1 MLTPCVWKSKR
12 RWKHSMDGGNRVN
25 FLGTDVNGI
34 YLLLMFALGVS
45 THWLF
50 FGIYELYEHM
60 QTASQ
65 KGP

>member
-1 MLTPCVWKSKR
+1 
-12 RWKHSMDGGNRVN
+12 MDGGNRVN